1 MKILKLLVMRIINI
15 MKLEKKY
22 GKNVIF
28 NEADFVIESGKSY
41 LLIGENGSGKSTLFK
56 CILGLSSINGGEI
69 KKENIK
75 IGYVPEKMIMPSE
88 MTIYDFLLCLGEL
101 KGVEKEW
108 LDKKIDYE
116 LSKWGLIEKQNNKI
130 KTLSKGMVQ
139 KVLII
144 QAFLDEPD
152 FLIFDEVLNGLDRYM
167 QKLLLETIENY
178 KANGKSILIAT
189 HYPKEYLEVI
199 DEIFE
204 IKNKKVYKVEKI
216 N

>member
-1 MKILKLLVMRIINI
+1 MRIISI
-15 MKLEKKY
+15 IKLKKIF
-22 GKNVIF
+22 GKNIVF
-28 NEADFVIESGKSY
+28 EDVNLEIESGKSY

-56 CILGLSSINGGEI
+56 CLLGLSSINRGEI

-75 IGYVPEKMIMPSE
+75 IGYVPERMIMPNE
-88 MTIYDFLLCLGEL
+88 MTINDFLLCFGEL
-101 KGVEKEW
+101 KGLEKEW
-108 LDKKIDYE
+108 LDKKIHYE
-116 LSKWGLIEKQNNKI
+116 LSKWGLIEKKNNKI

-152 FLIFDEVLNGLDRYM
+152 FLIFDEVLNGLDRNM
-167 QKLLLETIENY
+167 QKLLFDTIENY
-178 KANGKSILIAT
+178 KLNEKTIIIAT
-189 HYPKEYLEVI
+189 PYPKEYLEVI

-204 IKNKKVYKVEKI
+204 ISNKKVNKVEKI

>member
-1 MKILKLLVMRIINI
+1 MKIINI
-15 MKLEKKY
+15 MNLKKKF
-22 GKNVIF
+22 GKNVVF
-28 NEADFVIESGKSY
+28 NEVDFVIESGKTY

-101 KGVEKEW
+101 KGVEKER

-116 LSKWGLIEKQNNKI
+116 LSKWGLTEKQNNKI

-152 FLIFDEVLNGLDRYM
+152 FFIFDEVLNGLDRYM

-178 KANGKSILIAT
+178 KVNGKSILIAT
-189 HYPKEYLEVI
+189 HYPKEYLEII

>member
-1 MKILKLLVMRIINI
+1 MRIISIIKLKKIFGNNI
-15 MKLEKKY
+15 VFEDVNLE
-22 GKNVIF
+22 
-28 NEADFVIESGKSY
+28 IESGKSY

-56 CILGLSSINGGEI
+56 CLLGISSINRGEI

-75 IGYVPEKMIMPSE
+75 IGYVPERMIMPNE
-88 MTIYDFLLCLGEL
+88 MTINDFLLCFGEL
-101 KGVEKEW
+101 KGLEKEW
-108 LDKKIDYE
+108 LDKKIHYE
-116 LSKWGLIEKQNNKI
+116 LSKWGLIEKKNNKI

-152 FLIFDEVLNGLDRYM
+152 FLIFDEVLNGLDRNM
-167 QKLLLETIENY
+167 QKLLFDTIENY
-178 KANGKSILIAT
+178 KSNEKTILIAT

-204 IKNKKVYKVEKI
+204 ISNKKVNKVEKI
-216 N
+216 S

>member
-1 MKILKLLVMRIINI
+1 MRIISI
-15 MKLEKKY
+15 IKLKKIF
-22 GKNVIF
+22 GKNIVF
-28 NEADFVIESGKSY
+28 EDVNLEIESGKSY

-56 CILGLSSINGGEI
+56 CLLGLSSINRGEI

-75 IGYVPEKMIMPSE
+75 IGYVPERMIMPNE
-88 MTIYDFLLCLGEL
+88 MTINDFLLCFGEL
-101 KGVEKEW
+101 KGLEKEW
-108 LDKKIDYE
+108 LDKKIHYE
-116 LSKWGLIEKQNNKI
+116 LSKWGLIEKKNNKI

-152 FLIFDEVLNGLDRYM
+152 FLIFDEVLNGLDRNM
-167 QKLLLETIENY
+167 QKLLFDTIENY
-178 KANGKSILIAT
+178 KLNEKTILIAT

-204 IKNKKVYKVEKI
+204 ISNKKVNKVEKI
-216 N
+216 S

>member
-1 MKILKLLVMRIINI
+1 MKIINI
-15 MKLEKKY
+15 MNLKKKF
-22 GKNVIF
+22 GKNVVF
-28 NEADFVIESGKSY
+28 NEVDFVIESGKSY

-101 KGVEKEW
+101 KGVEKER

-116 LSKWGLIEKQNNKI
+116 LSKWGLTEKQNNKI
-130 KTLSKGMVQ
+130 KTLSKGMVR

-167 QKLLLETIENY
+167 QKLLLETIDNY

-189 HYPKEYLEVI
+189 HYPKEYLEII

>member
-1 MKILKLLVMRIINI
+1 MIKLKKIF
-15 MKLEKKY
+15 
-22 GKNVIF
+22 GKNIVF
-28 NEADFVIESGKSY
+28 EDVNLEIESGKSY

-56 CILGLSSINGGEI
+56 CLLGLSSINRGEI

-75 IGYVPEKMIMPSE
+75 IGYVPERMIMPNE
-88 MTIYDFLLCLGEL
+88 MTINDFLLCFGEL
-101 KGVEKEW
+101 KGLEKEW
-108 LDKKIDYE
+108 LDKKINYE
-116 LSKWGLIEKQNNKI
+116 LSKWGLIEKKNNKI

-152 FLIFDEVLNGLDRYM
+152 FLIFDEVLNGLDRNM
-167 QKLLLETIENY
+167 QKLLFDTIENY
-178 KANGKSILIAT
+178 KLNEKTILIAT

-204 IKNKKVYKVEKI
+204 ISNKKVNKVEKI